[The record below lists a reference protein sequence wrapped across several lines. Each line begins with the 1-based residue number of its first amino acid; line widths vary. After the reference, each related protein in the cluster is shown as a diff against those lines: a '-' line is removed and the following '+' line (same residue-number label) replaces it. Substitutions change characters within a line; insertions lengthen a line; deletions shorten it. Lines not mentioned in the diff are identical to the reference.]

1 MIRMIERNKILAMF
15 LILYVWPTVC
25 LSMAGVIAVG
35 GFKEAGEAVLM
46 AVIIGMIQLLGSVGF
61 TAIYLKM
68 TKKNEEDGADAEC
81 KS

>member
-1 MIRMIERNKILAMF
+1 MVIRMIERDKILAMF

-68 TKKNEEDGADAEC
+68 TAKNDGADEEC

>member
-1 MIRMIERNKILAMF
+1 MIRMMERNKILAMF

-46 AVIIGMIQLLGSVGF
+46 AVIIGTIQLVGSVGF

-68 TKKNEEDGADAEC
+68 TNKTDGEDAEC